1 MRQKD
6 QQNNVSDEEDYT
18 TGGGGRAGLG
28 HSQAAGTSSGG
39 GKFGPR
45 DGETQPVNDKLYAY
59 KLGKFIR
66 FGSSVLRT
74 R

>member
-6 QQNNVSDEEDYT
+6 QQNNASDEEDYA
-18 TGGGGRAGLG
+18 TGSGRAGLG
-28 HSQAAGTSSGG
+28 HPQAPMAGTSGG
-39 GKFGPR
+39 SKFGPR

-66 FGSSVLRT
+66 FGSSIL
-74 R
+74 

>member
-1 MRQKD
+1 MHQKD
-6 QQNNVSDEEDYT
+6 QQHNDSDEDDYVA
-18 TGGGGRAGLG
+18 GSGRAGLG
-28 HSQAAGTSSGG
+28 HSQQMVPGTSG

-66 FGSSVLRT
+66 FGPNIL
-74 R
+74 